1 MKKKGHHKKKKG
13 HRNKRRNDSGG
24 GAAVASRARP
34 RLRIPRRGAPPPWE
48 TLGAAVAGAVGG
60 AVASGMLVNQKIAE
74 PETVS
79 MLMAVGGGV
88 AAYLTDGNARVAA
101 TGVACAGAG
110 QYALAKLGKAAL
122 RKAEREQQAAPA
134 QIAAPAAPPPPE
146 PPRQR
151 ASGGGVVLEMFRD
164 ASADYETTEEPNWR
178 YATRDADVGE
188 EGEDEDTPLEIDLD
202 EAA

>member
-13 HRNKRRNDSGG
+13 HRNNGAGG
-24 GAAVASRARP
+24 GAGGVRSKP
-34 RLRIPRRGAPPPWE
+34 RFPRIPRRGVPPPWH
-48 TLGAAVAGAVGG
+48 TLGAAVAGAVGS
-60 AVASGMLVNQKIAE
+60 AVASGLLVNQKVAE
-74 PETVS
+74 PETIS

-88 AAYLTDGNARVAA
+88 AAYLTDGNVRVAA

-122 RKAEREQQAAPA
+122 RKVEREQAAAPA
-134 QIAAPAAPPPPE
+134 PAQVAASAPPPPPE

-151 ASGGGVVLEMFRD
+151 ASGGGVVLEMFRE
-164 ASADYETTEEPNWR
+164 STADYETSEEPDWR
-178 YATRDADVGE
+178 YGTRDADVADDGA
-188 EGEDEDTPLEIDLD
+188 DDDTPLEIDLD

>member
-1 MKKKGHHKKKKG
+1 MKKKGHHKHKKG
-13 HRNKRRNDSGG
+13 RRNKQRNNSAG
-24 GAAVASRARP
+24 GAAIGGHARP
-34 RLRIPRRGAPPPWE
+34 RASRMRRAAPPPWQ

-60 AVASGMLVNQKIAE
+60 AVASGMLVNQKVAE

-122 RKAEREQQAAPA
+122 RKTEREQNAAQQVAQQAPT
-134 QIAAPAAPPPPE
+134 QLPAAPPPPD

-151 ASGGGVVLEMFRD
+151 SSGGGVVLELFRD
-164 ASADYETTEEPNWR
+164 AAADLEPDQEEEW
-178 YATRDADVGE
+178 DLAD
-188 EGEDEDTPLEIDLD
+188 DDTPIEIDLD
-202 EAA
+202 QAA

>member
-24 GAAVASRARP
+24 GAALAARSRP
-34 RLRIPRRGAPPPWE
+34 RFRVPRRGAPPPWH
-48 TLGAAVAGAVGG
+48 TLGAAVAGAVGS
-60 AVASGMLVNQKIAE
+60 AVASGMLVNQKVAE
-74 PETVS
+74 PETIS

-88 AAYLTDGNARVAA
+88 AAYLTDGNTRVAA

-122 RKAEREQQAAPA
+122 RKVEREQQSH
-134 QIAAPAAPPPPE
+134 AAPPQASAQLPATAPAPPE

-151 ASGGGVVLEMFRD
+151 AKGGGVVLELFRD
-164 ASADYETTEEPNWR
+164 AAADLDTIEDDDWSDMRDGTEH
-178 YATRDADVGE
+178 DD
-188 EGEDEDTPLEIDLD
+188 DTPIEIDLD
-202 EAA
+202 QAA

>member
-1 MKKKGHHKKKKG
+1 MKKKGHHKHKKG
-13 HRNKRRNDSGG
+13 RRNKQRNNVGG
-24 GAAVASRARP
+24 GASISGASRP
-34 RLRIPRRGAPPPWE
+34 RASRGRRAAPPPWQ

-60 AVASGMLVNQKIAE
+60 AVASGMLVNQKVAE

-110 QYALAKLGKAAL
+110 QYALVKLGKAAL
-122 RKAEREQQAAPA
+122 RKAEREQHAALPPA
-134 QIAAPAAPPPPE
+134 PQAPAATTPPE

-151 ASGGGVVLEMFRD
+151 ASGGGVVLELFRD
-164 ASADYETTEEPNWR
+164 AAAELEDDDGLDG
-178 YATRDADVGE
+178 A
-188 EGEDEDTPLEIDLD
+188 DEDTPVEIELD

>member
-1 MKKKGHHKKKKG
+1 MKKKGHHKKKKW
-13 HRNKRRNDSGG
+13 HRNKRRNNSGG
-24 GAAVASRARP
+24 GAALALSRP
-34 RLRIPRRGAPPPWE
+34 RGSRGRRAAPPPWP

-60 AVASGMLVNQKIAE
+60 AVVSGILVNQKVAE

-79 MLMAVGGGV
+79 MLMTVGGGV
-88 AAYLTDGNARVAA
+88 TAYLTDGNTRVAA

-122 RKAEREQQAAPA
+122 RKAERERHAAQQAAPVQVA
-134 QIAAPAAPPPPE
+134 AAPPAE

-151 ASGGGVVLEMFRD
+151 ASGGGVVLELFRD
-164 ASADYETTEEPNWR
+164 ASADLDQE
-178 YATRDADVGE
+178 V
-188 EGEDEDTPLEIDLD
+188 EDWGDGASEDDTPIEIDLD

>member
-24 GAAVASRARP
+24 GAAIAARSRP
-34 RLRIPRRGAPPPWE
+34 RFRIPRRGAPPPWH
-48 TLGAAVAGAVGG
+48 TLGAAVAGAVGS
-60 AVASGMLVNQKIAE
+60 AVASGLLVNQKVAE

-122 RKAEREQQAAPA
+122 RKAEREQHAQAAAPQAPA
-134 QIAAPAAPPPPE
+134 PAAVPPAAPP
-146 PPRQR
+146 RQR
-151 ASGGGVVLEMFRD
+151 SQGGGVVLELFRD
-164 ASADYETTEEPNWR
+164 AAAELESDEEDEWR
-178 YATRDADVGE
+178 FGTRDSDVAN
-188 EGEDEDTPLEIDLD
+188 DNDDTPIEIDLD

>member
-1 MKKKGHHKKKKG
+1 MKKKGHHKHKKG
-13 HRNKRRNDSGG
+13 RRNKQRNNGGG
-24 GAAVASRARP
+24 GAAIGGVSRP
-34 RLRIPRRGAPPPWE
+34 RPSRGRRAAPPPWH

-60 AVASGMLVNQKIAE
+60 AVASGMLVNQKVAE

-122 RKAEREQQAAPA
+122 KKAEREQQAALPP
-134 QIAAPAAPPPPE
+134 AAPQAQAAPPPPE

-151 ASGGGVVLEMFRD
+151 AQGGGVVLELFRD
-164 ASADYETTEEPNWR
+164 AAADLEPDLEDEW
-178 YATRDADVGE
+178 ADVA
-188 EGEDEDTPLEIDLD
+188 DEDTPIEIDLD
-202 EAA
+202 QAA

>member
-1 MKKKGHHKKKKG
+1 MKKKRHHKKG
-13 HRNKRRNDSGG
+13 RRNKRRNDSGG
-24 GAAVASRARP
+24 GAALSSRSRPRFP
-34 RLRIPRRGAPPPWE
+34 RLRRAAPPPWQ
-48 TLGAAVAGAVGG
+48 TLGAAVAGAVGS
-60 AVASGMLVNQKIAE
+60 AVASGLLVNQKVAE

-122 RKAEREQQAAPA
+122 RKAEREQQAAQQTTPP
-134 QIAAPAAPPPPE
+134 APALPAPATE

-151 ASGGGVVLEMFRD
+151 ASGGGVVLELFRD
-164 ASADYETTEEPNWR
+164 AAAELEE
-178 YATRDADVGE
+178 DVE
-188 EGEDEDTPLEIDLD
+188 PDDDERPVEIDLD